1 MVVVI
6 FRSRLRDEHLEAYRS
21 VAPHILELARG
32 MPGFVSFD
40 AFTSDDGEGL
50 SVIHFE
56 TLEHVRAWRE
66 HPEHRAAQKQ
76 GREQFYSEYTLQICE
91 ELRAS
96 KFNLEAGDARVPV
109 DPVVGDDRRTSDSG
123 A

>member
-6 FRSRLRDEHLEAYRS
+6 FRNRLREEHLEEYGS
-21 VAPHILELARG
+21 VAPRILELAKG

-40 AFTSDDGEGL
+40 AFTSDDGERV

-66 HPEHRAAQKQ
+66 HQEHRAAQKQ
-76 GREQFYSEYTLQICE
+76 GREQFFSEYSLQICE
-91 ELRAS
+91 ELRVS
-96 KFNLEAGDARVPV
+96 KFSFG
-109 DPVVGDDRRTSDSG
+109 GTSRS
-123 A
+123 

>member
-1 MVVVI
+1 M
-6 FRSRLRDEHLEAYRS
+6 
-21 VAPHILELARG
+21 
-32 MPGFVSFD
+32 
-40 AFTSDDGEGL
+40 
-50 SVIHFE
+50 IHFE

-76 GREQFYSEYTLQICE
+76 GREQFYSEYSLQICD

-96 KFNLEAGDARVPV
+96 QFNLEAGDARVPV
-109 DPVVGDDRRTSDSG
+109 DPVVGDARRTSDSG